1 MGKLAAQHGESGSK
15 EKRIGWV
22 EVLGFYLWKLIAL
35 IVESNHIKRI
45 KHIKQINHRKHVNA
59 SKASMGASKVF
70 T

>member
-45 KHIKQINHRKHVNA
+45 IGCTNMISNHLCVY
-59 SKASMGASKVF
+59 SYLGVIIF
-70 T
+70 Y

>member
-1 MGKLAAQHGESGSK
+1 MGKLAAQHGESGIK

-45 KHIKQINHRKHVNA
+45 IGCTNMSSNHLCVY
-59 SKASMGASKVF
+59 SYLGVIISY
-70 T
+70 